1 MVPKESNPSRKR
13 SSPGGYS
20 ESPCKAPSPGKWRS
34 PRRCNGNRDEVRSVG
49 ENGNLSNGDLIGS
62 PKSPRKELFRN
73 SNQQLKWNPRGK
85 LLNCHPAQMQTV
97 KHALH
102 VATPPA
108 IVVCR
113 EKEQKNI
120 LEFCK
125 SCFQQS
131 KAGSLYVCGC
141 PGTGKTLSIGKVK
154 EYFLGWSKEVGVPSP
169 DVLTINCTS
178 LTSTSEIFS
187 QMLVKFEL
195 SKGKATNTS
204 PLQHLQDIFSQKKHQ
219 SGRMLLMI
227 ADEMDYLIT
236 RDHAVLHDL
245 FMLTTLPFS
254 RFILIGIANAIDLA
268 DRFLQKLEALNC
280 KPVVITFRAYSKDQ
294 ILKILQQRI
303 MVVLPQIY
311 IIYAICITPYACI
324 VHTSLISVALGYDV
338 FQPAALEYCARKVA
352 ATSGDIRKALDI
364 CRCAIEVL
372 EAELKGSVTNKETEK
387 VSFHHIETAIS
398 RSFKSPVVDIIQSL
412 PQHQQVILCSFVRL
426 SQHCKKNAT
435 TLAEAIILIIVYVC
449 DQLNRSYSEICKSTQ
464 IRPVGMMDFA
474 SLCTALND
482 QGLLEIAQSR
492 GDKSKKIKLKVDSSD
507 ITFALKVHICC
518 LSTSCYIAASLA
530 HDTSIG
536 TGHTFFP
543 ELLGKGRPKT
553 RGSSINSQF
562 HLALK

>member
-1 MVPKESNPSRKR
+1 MVPKETRGNWESNPSRKR
-13 SSPGGYS
+13 SRPGRDS

-34 PRRCNGNRDEVRSVG
+34 PRRCNGNRDAVRSRE

-73 SNQQLKWNPRGK
+73 SDQQLKWNPRD
-85 LLNCHPAQMQTV
+85 PAQMETV

-108 IVVCR
+108 VVVCR
-113 EKEQKNI
+113 EEEQKNI
-120 LEFCK
+120 LEFCRSCLQQNK
-125 SCFQQS
+125 SGC
-131 KAGSLYVCGC
+131 LYICGC

-154 EYFLGWSKEVGVPSP
+154 ECFIGWSKEVGVLSP
-169 DVLTINCTS
+169 EVLTINCTS

-187 QMLVKFEL
+187 QMLVKFEP
-195 SKGKATNTS
+195 SKRKATNTS

-236 RDHAVLHDL
+236 RDSVVLHDL

-254 RFILIGIANAIDLA
+254 RFVLIGIANAIDLA
-268 DRFLQKLEALNC
+268 DRFLQKLEPLNC
-280 KPVVITFRAYSKDQ
+280 KPAVITFRAYSKDQ

-303 MVVLPQIY
+303 M
-311 IIYAICITPYACI
+311 
-324 VHTSLISVALGYDV
+324 ALGYDV

-352 ATSGDIRKALDI
+352 AATGDIRRALDI

-372 EAELKGSVTNKETEK
+372 EAELRGSVTNKETEM
-387 VSFHHIETAIS
+387 VSFHHIDVAIS

-435 TLAEAIILIIVYVC
+435 TLAE
-449 DQLNRSYSEICKSTQ
+449 LNRSYSEICKSTQ
-464 IRPVGMMDFA
+464 FRPVGMMDFA
-474 SLCTALND
+474 SLCSALND
-482 QGLLEIAQSR
+482 QGLLEITQSR

-507 ITFALKVHICC
+507 ITFALKGIRFFQNC
-518 LSTSCYIAASLA
+518 LA
-530 HDTSIG
+530 
-536 TGHTFFP
+536 
-543 ELLGKGRPKT
+543 
-553 RGSSINSQF
+553 
-562 HLALK
+562 

>member
-73 SNQQLKWNPRGK
+73 SNQQLKWNPRD
-85 LLNCHPAQMQTV
+85 PAQMQTV

-303 MVVLPQIY
+303 M
-311 IIYAICITPYACI
+311 
-324 VHTSLISVALGYDV
+324 ALGYDV

-435 TLAEAIILIIVYVC
+435 TLAE
-449 DQLNRSYSEICKSTQ
+449 LNRSYSEICKSTQ

-507 ITFALKVHICC
+507 ITFALKGIR
-518 LSTSCYIAASLA
+518 
-530 HDTSIG
+530 
-536 TGHTFFP
+536 FFQ
-543 ELLGKGRPKT
+543 
-553 RGSSINSQF
+553 NCWCDD
-562 HLALK
+562 